1 MECDIL
7 GAVAP
12 YAARIISHTS
22 PWWAAGND
30 LMIGEDV
37 IDFYV
42 KLKED
47 EHMLSPELKKL
58 LNDLRAGESNIRID
72 REKIQAELETL
83 DNTPVFLK
91 HSLSMSTRVCP
102 TCGREL

>member
-30 LMIGEDV
+30 LMVGEDMR
-37 IDFYV
+37 
-42 KLKED
+42 KENRL
-47 EHMLSPELKKL
+47 E
-58 LNDLRAGESNIRID
+58 
-72 REKIQAELETL
+72 ETL
-83 DNTPVFLK
+83 DGFKCSKTD
-91 HSLSMSTRVCP
+91 S
-102 TCGREL
+102 G